1 MQWPERPKLQ
11 AALAVGAAVLLFGGG
26 MYAGSRV
33 APTRVQTRDVERVVY
48 RDRTV
53 SVAVAAKTETRAE
66 TRHTVRTR
74 VTRPD
79 GTREERTET
88 TRGVDVERRE
98 ATASAQTVERE
109 RLVYRDRE
117 VKVERARP
125 DWRAGALV
133 GVDPFHPLSGFV
145 YGATVERRVLGPV
158 WLGAWGLSSRAVGL
172 SLSLE
177 F

>member
-1 MQWPERPKLQ
+1 MQFRKPPRW
-11 AALAVGAAVLLFGGG
+11 VDWAAVLVAVPLAFLTG
-26 MYAGSRV
+26 RFV

-88 TRGVDVERRE
+88 TRGVDVERTE
-98 ATASAQTVERE
+98 KTASAQTVERE
-109 RLVYRDRE
+109 RLVYRDRS
-117 VKVERARP
+117 VTVERSRP
-125 DWRAGALV
+125 DWRVGALV
-133 GVDPFHPLSGFV
+133 GVDPFHQLSGSLL
-145 YGATVERRVLGPV
+145 YGGHVERRVLGPV

-172 SLSLE
+172 SLSFE